1 MPAYAA
7 AAAQIREKKGREGRR
22 GKNQQESI
30 LIEQVREEEMVL
42 VVVELSSLNFLVG
55 NKIKISMLNY
65 ELLPIGYQRDF
76 YSQNFGHPIYEFL

>member
-30 LIEQVREEEMVL
+30 LIEQVREDRGDGIGCSRIVI
-42 VVVELSSLNFLVG
+42 SKFPSRKQNQNLNVKL
-55 NKIKISMLNY
+55 
-65 ELLPIGYQRDF
+65 
-76 YSQNFGHPIYEFL
+76 